1 MVHISVMRR
10 IIMYVFLYISER
22 IKAMEEQ
29 IASLTGLVH
38 HALSIGPGDKDAVR
52 SVTST
57 DINNY
62 YINYFI
68 MFVVGSI

>member
-1 MVHISVMRR
+1 
-10 IIMYVFLYISER
+10 MYVFLFISER

-29 IASLTGLVH
+29 IASLAGLVH

-57 DINNY
+57 DINNV
-62 YINYFI
+62 IILTFI